1 LVVIVSV
8 DSDSVVIV
16 RDLATGNVHPAEVA
30 ELSAPP
36 LSSNLIRQDF
46 GPTIHATDA
55 QWEQARARETVI
67 SGLVVAPDLAEQVT
81 QAASRL
87 AVSRRTLFR
96 WLAAYR
102 EAPQTS
108 SLLPRP
114 GGTPPGA
121 RRIDPRLE
129 QIISDV
135 TRDVYLTK
143 VRAKKEEVVRQV
155 GLRCSAEGL
164 DPPSRNAIH
173 TRLRALDARAVAKA
187 RLQPAEVA
195 ALFDPVPGT
204 YHVDRALDVVQ
215 IDHTPADVIVVDE
228 AHRLP
233 IGRPWLT
240 LAIDVATRVVA
251 GFYVSLEAPS
261 STSVA
266 LCLAQAVL
274 PKEPWL
280 RARDLNCPWPVW
292 GLPKAVHADNGP
304 DFTASAL
311 RRGCDEHGI
320 KLILRPIATPHYGG
334 HIERLIGTVMGRVHL
349 LPGTTGSNPQDK
361 GAYPAE
367 AESVL
372 TMAELERWLALEICE
387 QYHRR
392 LHRGLRRSPL
402 TAWQEA
408 LGKAGGGLGALP
420 DQPDQ
425 FALSF
430 LPFETRNLRRDG
442 LHLFHIRYWDPLL
455 PSIIA
460 LGEPLLVRYDPR
472 NLSKV
477 YVTGPDKRFH
487 PIPYADLKLPP

>member
-1 LVVIVSV
+1 
-8 DSDSVVIV
+8 
-16 RDLATGNVHPAEVA
+16 
-30 ELSAPP
+30 
-36 LSSNLIRQDF
+36 
-46 GPTIHATDA
+46 
-55 QWEQARARETVI
+55 
-67 SGLVVAPDLAEQVT
+67 
-81 QAASRL
+81 
-87 AVSRRTLFR
+87 
-96 WLAAYR
+96 
-102 EAPQTS
+102 
-108 SLLPRP
+108 
-114 GGTPPGA
+114 
-121 RRIDPRLE
+121 
-129 QIISDV
+129 
-135 TRDVYLTK
+135 
-143 VRAKKEEVVRQV
+143 
-155 GLRCSAEGL
+155 
-164 DPPSRNAIH
+164 
-173 TRLRALDARAVAKA
+173 
-187 RLQPAEVA
+187 
-195 ALFDPVPGT
+195 
-204 YHVDRALDVVQ
+204 
-215 IDHTPADVIVVDE
+215 
-228 AHRLP
+228 
-233 IGRPWLT
+233 
-240 LAIDVATRVVA
+240 
-251 GFYVSLEAPS
+251 
-261 STSVA
+261 
-266 LCLAQAVL
+266 
-274 PKEPWL
+274 
-280 RARDLNCPWPVW
+280 
-292 GLPKAVHADNGP
+292 
-304 DFTASAL
+304 
-311 RRGCDEHGI
+311 
-320 KLILRPIATPHYGG
+320 
-334 HIERLIGTVMGRVHL
+334 MGRVHL